1 MSTLSERK
9 SDRAVRA
16 SLIGTSGFVALWAFA
31 GAVGLAGGGAELGA
45 QVTAHL
51 PFDSPVFAGC
61 MLALIVGLPMSAT
74 ATATLRADL
83 HMVPIAFI
91 SGLLLIGWVAVQPL
105 VIGRFH
111 WLQPIFGVLGLAVC
125 ALAYRLRHR
134 PISGRSST
142 GCTRPAISELAP

>member
-1 MSTLSERK
+1 MSERK
-9 SDRAVRA
+9 SDRAVRT

-31 GAVGLAGGGAELGA
+31 GAAGLAGGGVDPGAE
-45 QVTAHL
+45 VTAQL
-51 PFDSPVFAGC
+51 PVDSPFFAGC
-61 MLALIVGLPMSAT
+61 LLALIVGLPMATT

-83 HMVPIAFI
+83 QMVPIAFT

-105 VIGRFH
+105 IIGRFH

-134 PISGRSST
+134 PS
-142 GCTRPAISELAP
+142 